1 MKYENLEVWQRSFRL
16 SVNIYKIFEHLKDF
30 GLKEQMCRAGVS
42 VPSNIAEGFER
53 ESDKE
58 KVRFLIIAKG
68 SLGELKT
75 QVMIATEIAYI
86 SKENSLRIVTECE
99 LIGKMLGGLIR
110 AIKNCS

>member
-16 SVNIYKIFEHLKDF
+16 SIEIYKKFELLKDS
-30 GLKEQMCRAGVS
+30 GLKDQMCRAGVS

-53 ESDKE
+53 ESEKE

-75 QVMIATEIAYI
+75 QLMIATEVAYI
-86 SKENSLRIVTECE
+86 SKEDSLPIIDECE

-110 AIKNCS
+110 TIKNCS